1 MDTNI
6 DEIYA
11 VFGELVAVQG
21 ISMKRLQRQVAE
33 SERQVAELDERLML
47 AQRHIKK
54 LEGTD
59 DALGQPSL
67 NDHQGREV
75 PLAEGGGQTRTSE
88 LPEMASIPGDS
99 SDER

>member
-21 ISMKRLQRQVAE
+21 ISMKRLQRQIAE
-33 SERQVAELDERLML
+33 ADGRAAELDERLML
-47 AQRHIKK
+47 AQRRIKK
-54 LEGTD
+54 LEGAD

-67 NDHQGREV
+67 NDHEGREV
-75 PLAEGGGQTRTSE
+75 SVAEGDGQVSTADLSE
-88 LPEMASIPGDS
+88 LAQIPGNQGDA
-99 SDER
+99 R

>member
-21 ISMKRLQRQVAE
+21 ISMKRLQH
-33 SERQVAELDERLML
+33 QVAELEERLML
-47 AQRHIKK
+47 AQRQIKK

-59 DALGQPSL
+59 DAPGQPSL

-75 PLAEGGGQTRTSE
+75 PVAEGDGQLSTAHLSE
-88 LPEMASIPGDS
+88 LAQIPGNQGDA
-99 SDER
+99 R

>member
-33 SERQVAELDERLML
+33 LDERLML
-47 AQRHIKK
+47 AQRQIKK
-54 LEGTD
+54 LEGTN
-59 DALGQPSL
+59 DALGQLGL

-75 PLAEGGGQTRTSE
+75 SLAEGGGQARTSE
-88 LPEMASIPGDS
+88 LPEMASIPRDS

>member
-21 ISMKRLQRQVAE
+21 ISMKRLQHQVAE

-47 AQRHIKK
+47 AQRHLKK
-54 LEGTD
+54 LEGKD
-59 DALGQPSL
+59 DAES
-67 NDHQGREV
+67 
-75 PLAEGGGQTRTSE
+75 
-88 LPEMASIPGDS
+88 S
-99 SDER
+99 SDTEAESGG

>member
-33 SERQVAELDERLML
+33 LDERLML
-47 AQRHIKK
+47 AQRQIKK
-54 LEGTD
+54 LE
-59 DALGQPSL
+59 DADS
-67 NDHQGREV
+67 N
-75 PLAEGGGQTRTSE
+75 
-88 LPEMASIPGDS
+88 GD
-99 SDER
+99 E